1 MIFRKLGIALL
12 ASSFFLLGFSAP
24 AQAAEP
30 VTIPPGT
37 FVVDDADV
45 LSSGEE
51 DELSQQVRELQAD
64 HGTTLFLLFV
74 SNFENP
80 SEPEEWVAE
89 VAAQKQ
95 LGTNDNLL
103 AIATE
108 DRLYNFVAHADGP
121 FRQYQSAI
129 DREFVLPALSD
140 SDWFG
145 AGQGAI
151 EGLETAA
158 IGELDD
164 DTDEEEFEG
173 SAIGLGIIGILL
185 ALGALIFVVIAG
197 VVAVLWYRRS
207 KQRKAFSQQHRVRS
221 GQNTAVDPR
230 DNTSVD
236 ELRTQAGSALIQ
248 ADDAITT
255 AEQEIGFAQASY
267 GDASVQVFQ
276 QDLAEAK
283 EHMRQS
289 FQLQYQLD
297 DHIPDTEADQRAWLK
312 EILDRSAKVMS
323 SLQAHEHDFE
333 ELRDL
338 EKNAPE
344 ALQGVRAAFDPLV
357 TQQRQAIATMDRLKA
372 DYGPKAIEDGIGNLE
387 QAEGLLTF
395 GQEKIAAAQEALD
408 NSDRSQAA
416 WNIHEAENT
425 TQELRDI
432 FASIN
437 LLPSHLDK
445 AQRQLNIEVQQA
457 RHLLTEAKN
466 FATQHRTD
474 AELPKRIAALEHVT
488 QAIAARLPSKHPM
501 KDLEEFDNTLD
512 PLEDALQP
520 LRDQQQRVKAARRD
534 FEPAMA
540 KAQSAIDT
548 AESYIRRRR
557 GAVRHDARTKL
568 SAAQTHF
575 SSARKLSESDPE
587 QAIAEA
593 QKSLHLARISQQQ
606 AEANY
611 QDFDHHHRGHGGS
624 NMSAMLG
631 GLLLGQIFGGTPT
644 SSGGGHGFGGPS
656 RGGGGFF
663 GGSGGG
669 FGGSLGG
676 GGGFSGGSGG
686 SF

>member
-1 MIFRKLGIALL
+1 MIFKKLGIALL
-12 ASSFFLLGFSAP
+12 ASSLFLFGLSAP

-30 VTIPPGT
+30 VTIDPGT
-37 FVVDDADV
+37 FVVDDSDV
-45 LSSGEE
+45 LSPGEQ
-51 DELSQQVRELQAD
+51 DQLSQQVRELQAD

-74 SNFENP
+74 SSFENP

-89 VAAQKQ
+89 VAEQKQ
-95 LGTNDNLL
+95 LGTNDNIL

-108 DRLYNFVAHADGP
+108 DRLYNFVTHADGP
-121 FRQYQSAI
+121 LRQYQSAI
-129 DREFVLPALSD
+129 DRDFILPALSE

-145 AGQGAI
+145 AGEGAI
-151 EGLETAA
+151 EGLATAA
-158 IGELDD
+158 IGELDED
-164 DTDEEEFEG
+164 ADEAASEA
-173 SAIGLGIIGILL
+173 SSLGLIGILL
-185 ALGALIFVVIAG
+185 ALGALVFVAIAIVVI
-197 VVAVLWYRRS
+197 VLWYRRS
-207 KQRKAFSQQHRVRS
+207 NKRKTPEQQHS
-221 GQNTAVDPR
+221 TNTQDAR
-230 DNTSVD
+230 DNISIED
-236 ELRTQAGSALIQ
+236 LRTQAGSALIH

-267 GDASVQVFQ
+267 GDASVEVFQ
-276 QDLAEAK
+276 QDLADAK

-289 FQLQYQLD
+289 FQLQYRLD
-297 DHIPDTEADQRAWLK
+297 DHIPDTEAEQRAWLQ
-312 EILDRSAKVMS
+312 EILDRSAKVMA
-323 SLQAHEHDFE
+323 SLQEHEHDFE
-333 ELRDL
+333 KLRDL
-338 EKNAPE
+338 EQNASE

-357 TQQRQAIATMDRLKA
+357 TQQRQAIATMHQLKS
-372 DYGPKAIEDGIGNLE
+372 DYDSTAIEDGVGNLK
-387 QAEGLLTF
+387 QAEGLLVF
-395 GQEKIAAAQEALD
+395 GQEKITAAQEALD
-408 NSDRSQAA
+408 GSDRSGAA
-416 WNIHEAENT
+416 WHIHEAENT

-432 FASIN
+432 FTSIN
-437 LLPSHLDK
+437 RLPGHLDK

-457 RHLLTEAKN
+457 RHLLTEAKA
-466 FATQHRTD
+466 FATQHRTEP
-474 AELPKRIAALEHVT
+474 ELPKRIAALEHVT
-488 QAIAARLPSKHPM
+488 ETISARLPSKHPM
-501 KDLEEFDNTLD
+501 RDLEEFDETLD

-575 SSARKLSESDPE
+575 ATARTLSESDPV

-593 QKSLHLARISQQQ
+593 QKSLHLARVSQQQ

-611 QDFDHHHRGHGGS
+611 QDFDDHHRGHGGS

-631 GLLLGQIFGGTPT
+631 GLLLGQIFGGTHT
-644 SSGGGHGFGGPS
+644 SSGSGYGFGGPS

-669 FGGSLGG
+669 FGGGLGG
-676 GGGFSGGSGG
+676 GGGFGGGSGG

>member
-1 MIFRKLGIALL
+1 MIFRKIGIALL
-12 ASSFFLLGFSAP
+12 VSSLFLLGFIAP

-37 FVVDDADV
+37 FVMDESDV
-45 LSSGEE
+45 LTSGEE
-51 DELSQQVRELQAD
+51 DQLEQQVRQLQSE
-64 HGTTLFLLFV
+64 HGATLFLIFV
-74 SNFENP
+74 SNFEAP
-80 SEPEEWVAE
+80 AEPEEWVAE
-89 VAAQKQ
+89 VAEQKQ
-95 LGTNDNLL
+95 LGSNDNIL
-103 AIATE
+103 AIATD
-108 DRLYNFVAHADGP
+108 DRLYNFVSHSSGP

-129 DREFVLPALSD
+129 DRELILPALSED
-140 SDWFG
+140 DWFG
-145 AGQGAI
+145 AAEGAA
-151 EGLETAA
+151 EGLAA
-158 IGELDD
+158 AASGEYGDD
-164 DTDEEEFEG
+164 ADEEEVEG
-173 SAIGLGIIGILL
+173 SSLGIGIIGILL
-185 ALGALIFVVIAG
+185 ALGAIVFLVVAIVVIFF
-197 VVAVLWYRRS
+197 WYRRS
-207 KQRKAFSQQHRVRS
+207 QKKKS
-221 GQNTAVDPR
+221 GQHHVPLANAAPIDPR
-230 DNTSVD
+230 DNTPVH

-255 AEQEIGFAQASY
+255 AEQEIGFAQAAY
-267 GDASVQVFQ
+267 GDKSVEVFQ

-297 DHIPDTEADQRAWLK
+297 DHIPDSEQDQRSWLK

-323 SLQAHEHDFE
+323 SLQAHEQDFE

-357 TQQRQAIATMDRLKA
+357 TQQRQAIATIDSLTA
-372 DYGPKAIEDGIGNLE
+372 AYDPKAIEDGVGNLE
-387 QAEGLLTF
+387 QAEGLLAF
-395 GQEKIAAAQEALD
+395 GQEKIAAAQDALD
-408 NSDRSQAA
+408 VSDRSSAA

-437 LLPSHLDK
+437 LLPAHLDK

-457 RHLLTEAKN
+457 RHLLTEAKT

-474 AELPKRIAALEHVT
+474 ASLSKGIAALEHVT
-488 QAIAARLPSKHPM
+488 ENIAAQLPSRHPM
-501 KDLEEFDNTLD
+501 KHLEEFDETLD
-512 PLEDALQP
+512 PLEEALQP
-520 LRDQQQRVKAARRD
+520 LRDQQQRVNAARRD

-548 AESYIRRRR
+548 ADSYIRRRR

-575 SSARKLSESDPE
+575 DSARKLGESDPV

-593 QKSLHLARISQQQ
+593 QKSLQLARVSQQQ

-611 QDFDHHHRGHGGS
+611 QDFDHHHHGRGGS

-631 GLLLGQIFGGTPT
+631 GLLLGQIFGGSSTT
-644 SSGGGHGFGGPS
+644 SGGGNGFGGPS

-669 FGGSLGG
+669 FGGGLGG
-676 GGGFSGGSGG
+676 GGGFGGGSGG